1 MKKASSSEENSTT
14 SASKEESTENSSE
27 EKPKKNLPRVQLQ
40 KSRTED
46 IISNV
51 LKRFQVRIFCK
62 VSLYKDSSIFSVQ

>member
-1 MKKASSSEENSTT
+1 MKKTSSSEENSS

-27 EKPKKNLPRVQLQ
+27 EKPKKNLPRVKLQ

-51 LKRFQVRIFCK
+51 VRRFQVVFKQKNFILDF
-62 VSLYKDSSIFSVQ
+62 L